1 MKKIFFVESKLTFL
15 GDIDKPE
22 NVDLAANGTLDRTY
36 EDTKEAQQVMQEQ
49 SKLKAKLADSNIFTD
64 EDKRQWEK
72 RLQEAERKTISTKE
86 MQQLKQEFEQQ
97 QGQIK
102 GMVEG
107 YTDKVMSNK
116 EAAFTIDQSR
126 GLDTAKE
133 YIEWFAQQSHQEK
146 QKALGLINT
155 DISERVRLRKRLLE
169 KMDKTEVVKLRRS
182 EMKDKVKEIESME
195 KNEKTYENKIN
206 AHLRLFHNPTQY
218 LKEFRDQTVEE
229 QERWLRVF
237 EAEIVKPRK
246 ELVDIYDK
254 LPAKYKNDEKFL
266 KVGLK
271 EKRTFLEKL
280 DAGNEQKYI
289 KDVNSVKP
297 EIMSQ
302 NSKRFAIVDFLN
314 LSDVAQK
321 AMWLEQL
328 PKSIEAEEKLTKD
341 YKKAKKNLYLTN
353 PETRKKVE
361 IKGYNEKDWEK
372 LKFEEKEQMLN
383 QMNAELKLV
392 KPFDKTIK
400 EALKNKSI
408 SKKTASRYI
417 ELYTGITLAE
427 RSNLCRNILTSMKV
441 RRELLEDFEKL
452 NNETQKRYGSFYE
465 RGHKARLKIYREAI
479 LYESKNKKED
489 QENSEKKDTEE
500 TEKTERPLALES
512 DDIRE
517 IINELHE
524 EADKLEAQGEYERC
538 IDKHNYVLKLH
549 PDNEYSLKKR
559 KELKDDM
566 ETMDGLMDE
575 DILTAVENQVQ
586 SEKAQEELK
595 QIQISQKVLQD
606 QEENILRNSGVQDK
620 AKQTSHLSDGSFDKR
635 VHQKVYEKSQG
646 KQILDKNG
654 ELKAVRNI
662 DLSGFGQENKAE
674 SRKLRQQI
682 DATGANQ
689 NLSDIQ
695 FHDSLSGRKLKT
707 NEVKDQLD
715 TRKTKLAKSI
725 AKRINGLKPE
735 EAEQVLSAAAEYV
748 EEELAA

>member
-1 MKKIFFVESKLTFL
+1 MKKFFFAESKLTFFNNRET
-15 GDIDKPE
+15 PE
-22 NVDLAANGTLDRTY
+22 DVDRASEGTLNGTY
-36 EDTKEAQQVMQEQ
+36 ADTKEAKQVNLEQ
-49 SKLKAKLADSNIFTD
+49 AKLKAKLADSEVFT
-64 EDKRQWEK
+64 EADKKMWEK
-72 RLQEAERKTISTKE
+72 KLEDAKTRPISAEE
-86 MQQLKQEFEQQ
+86 MQKLANEFEQQ

-102 GMVEG
+102 GMVEN
-107 YTDKVMSNK
+107 YTEKVMSNK
-116 EAAFTIDQSR
+116 EAAFTIDNSR
-126 GLDTAKE
+126 GLDTAKK
-133 YIEWFAQQSHQEK
+133 YVEWFEQQSQKEK
-146 QKALGLINT
+146 QKALGLIDF
-155 DISERVRLRKRLLE
+155 DISERIKLRKRLLE

-195 KNEKTYENKIN
+195 KNEKSYEAKIN
-206 AHLRLFHNPTQY
+206 ANSRLFHNPAQY
-218 LKEFRDQTVEE
+218 LEEFSDQTVEE

-237 EAEIVKPRK
+237 ETEIVQPRK
-246 ELVDIYDK
+246 EMVDIYDR
-254 LPAKYKNDEKFL
+254 LPAKYKNDERFL

-271 EKRTFLEKL
+271 EKQAFLEKL
-280 DAGNEQKYI
+280 DARIEQTYI
-289 KDVNSVKP
+289 KEVNAVKP

-321 AMWLEQL
+321 AIWLEQL

-341 YKKAKKNLYLTN
+341 YKKAKKDLYLTN

-361 IKGYNEKDWEK
+361 IKGYSEKDWEK
-372 LKFEEKEQMLN
+372 LKFEEKEKMLI

-392 KPFDKTIK
+392 NPFNKTVK
-400 EALKNKSI
+400 EALKNKAI

-427 RSNLCRNILTSMKV
+427 RSNLCRNILTSMKI
-441 RRELLEDFEKL
+441 RRDLLDDFEKL
-452 NNETQKRYGSFYE
+452 TDETQKKYSLFYE
-465 RGHKARLKIYREAI
+465 RGHKARLKIYQEAM

-489 QENSEKKDTEE
+489 QKNSEQEE
-500 TEKTERPLALES
+500 KAEMPLALES
-512 DDIRE
+512 NDIQK
-517 IINELHE
+517 IINELYE

-559 KELKDDM
+559 KELKDDI

-575 DILTAVENQVQ
+575 DILMAVENQAQ
-586 SEKAQEELK
+586 SEKTQEELK
-595 QIQISQKVLQD
+595 QIKISQKVLQD
-606 QEENILRNSGVQDK
+606 QEEHILKNSGIQDK
-620 AKQTSHLSDGSFDKR
+620 SKQRSHLGDSSFDR
-635 VHQKVYEKSQG
+635 EVHQKVYEKSGG

-654 ELKAVRNI
+654 KLKAVRNI

-674 SRKLRQQI
+674 SRQLRQQI

-695 FHDSLSGRKLKT
+695 FHNSVSGRKLKT

-725 AKRINGLKPE
+725 AKRVNGLKSE
-735 EAEQVLSAAAEYV
+735 EAEQVLYAAAEYV
-748 EEELAA
+748 EEELAG